1 MKQEITIT
9 GEDGNPCVIEV
20 DIAEAETNPKTANSW
35 SPPETAGG
43 IDKATVNALASM
55 ATAMACLVE
64 PADAAALNEAAAKL
78 MKGASDGNA

>member
-43 IDKATVNALASM
+43 IDKATVNAIASM
-55 ATAMACLVE
+55 ASAMACLVG
-64 PADAAALNEAAAKL
+64 PSDAAALNEAAVTL
-78 MKGASDGNA
+78 MEGGEDGNA